1 MEHILF
7 NVVFV
12 RHMATSLLF
21 ACMKWNEC
29 LNEIIYFEGEQWKI
43 TFRCVYIYN
52 IVINRYIQET
62 HAHTVDIGLLH
73 KHNSLLVLRE
83 LLTQNTKH

>member
-21 ACMKWNEC
+21 ACMKWNYSVWMRLYILKEN
-29 LNEIIYFEGEQWKI
+29 NEK
-43 TFRCVYIYN
+43 
-52 IVINRYIQET
+52 
-62 HAHTVDIGLLH
+62 
-73 KHNSLLVLRE
+73 
-83 LLTQNTKH
+83 

>member
-21 ACMKWNEC
+21 ALLSVWMRLYILKENNE
-29 LNEIIYFEGEQWKI
+29 K
-43 TFRCVYIYN
+43 
-52 IVINRYIQET
+52 
-62 HAHTVDIGLLH
+62 
-73 KHNSLLVLRE
+73 
-83 LLTQNTKH
+83 